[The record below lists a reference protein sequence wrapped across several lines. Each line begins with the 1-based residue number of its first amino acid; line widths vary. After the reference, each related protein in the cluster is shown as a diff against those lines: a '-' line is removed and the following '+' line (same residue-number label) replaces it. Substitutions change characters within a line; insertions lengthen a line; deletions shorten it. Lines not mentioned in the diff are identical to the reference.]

1 MKKFYSLCTFHRICL
16 KFTAL
21 NKPSRTFR
29 KEMSHSI
36 VMSMFLQHYH
46 TFSIALLWIPNQT
59 CQIVLTS
66 DTGLP
71 WYMIRV
77 TWYIYSGVK
86 LELSGLSRRICSEE
100 CQCCKAWLI
109 GSAWR
114 SDRISPGSRWA
125 GQSSDIYPAQK
136 CVAELI
142 RSIFAEQNERA
153 GGETTPGLTPRPRP
167 RACWSAESASSEAN
181 LDSHLRASITH
192 SILQIST
199 TTVNRWI

>member
-1 MKKFYSLCTFHRICL
+1 
-16 KFTAL
+16 
-21 NKPSRTFR
+21 
-29 KEMSHSI
+29 
-36 VMSMFLQHYH
+36 MFSQHYH

-59 CQIVLTS
+59 CQIVFTP
-66 DTGLP
+66 DPGLP
-71 WYMIRV
+71 RYMIRV

-86 LELSGLSRRICSEE
+86 LELSSRRIYSEE

-114 SDRISPGSRWA
+114 PDRISPGSRWA

-153 GGETTPGLTPRPRP
+153 GGDTTPGLTPRPPRP
-167 RACWSAESASSEAN
+167 RACWCAESASSEAN
-181 LDSHLRASITH
+181 LDFHFRASIAH
-192 SILQIST
+192 SILQMST
-199 TTVNRWI
+199 TTDNRRIQNLDMRQLVRTQATIG